1 MNFFVKYIKGEYI
14 LIRSLMIFITGI
26 IITEFIN
33 QTLVLSLGLTI
44 FKWIAFGLVFWL
56 ILGSYR
62 SSQNF
67 INTNRGSLK
76 KRMPALMFK
85 SFVMV
90 YAVYY
95 YMIFFRS

>member
-1 MNFFVKYIKGEYI
+1 MSFIVKYIKGEYI
-14 LIRSLMIFITGI
+14 LIRSFLIFTTGI
-26 IITEFIN
+26 IVAEFIN
-33 QTLVLSLGLTI
+33 QTLVLSLGLLL
-44 FKWIAFGLVFWL
+44 FKWITFGLVFWL

-62 SSQNF
+62 SCQNF

-85 SFVMV
+85 SFIMV

>member
-14 LIRSLMIFITGI
+14 LIRSLMIFIVGI

-33 QTLVLSLGLTI
+33 QALVLSLGLTI

-67 INTNRGSLK
+67 INSNRGSLK

>member
-1 MNFFVKYIKGEYI
+1 MSFIVKYIKGEYI
-14 LIRSLMIFITGI
+14 LIRSFLIFTTGSI
-26 IITEFIN
+26 VAEFIK
-33 QTLVLSLGLTI
+33 QTLVLSLGLLF

-67 INTNRGSLK
+67 INSNRGSLK

-85 SFVMV
+85 SFIMV
-90 YAVYY
+90 YAVFF
-95 YMIFFRS
+95 YMDFFRS

>member
-1 MNFFVKYIKGEYI
+1 MIFFVKYIKGEYI
-14 LIRSLMIFITGI
+14 LIRSLMIFIVGI

-33 QTLVLSLGLTI
+33 QALVLSLGLTI

-62 SSQNF
+62 SCQNF